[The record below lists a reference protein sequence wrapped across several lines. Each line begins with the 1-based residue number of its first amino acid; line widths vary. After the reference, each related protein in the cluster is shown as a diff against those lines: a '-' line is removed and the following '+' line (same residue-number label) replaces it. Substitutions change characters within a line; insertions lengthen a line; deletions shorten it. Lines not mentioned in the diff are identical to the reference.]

1 MFDFCP
7 YQKAK
12 TWFKQYYSRQAPKL
26 LVFPPVFQS
35 VACFRLRLRT
45 LDWFLSVGTSETGS
59 QLTLPWWQ
67 KGDWNELLKVERA
80 YGYEFAMMV
89 GEWWVSHLMLFMQA
103 VDCWYLWSLMLYTLH
118 DPKVVCECVCSWFL
132 VLSQKNVSK
141 QKWPNIRLI
150 KSACSTLYK
159 RSWLTLNKHVWNCW
173 PLAVVD
179 VIHDDMEY

>member
-1 MFDFCP
+1 MPAAFGRVWVVYCFSCRHLSIVFPCGQLFQIAFTWFQEMFDFCP

-67 KGDWNELLKVERA
+67 KGDWNEMWKVERA
-80 YGYEFAMMV
+80 YGFEFAMMV
-89 GEWWVSHLMLFMQA
+89 GEWWVSHLMLFMQV
-103 VDCWYLWSLMLYTLH
+103 VDICGLWCYTLCMILEWYKFV
-118 DPKVVCECVCSWFL
+118 PGSW
-132 VLSQKNVSK
+132 SKNIYLK
-141 QKWPNIRLI
+141 I
-150 KSACSTLYK
+150 KSGQT
-159 RSWLTLNKHVWNCW
+159 
-173 PLAVVD
+173 
-179 VIHDDMEY
+179 